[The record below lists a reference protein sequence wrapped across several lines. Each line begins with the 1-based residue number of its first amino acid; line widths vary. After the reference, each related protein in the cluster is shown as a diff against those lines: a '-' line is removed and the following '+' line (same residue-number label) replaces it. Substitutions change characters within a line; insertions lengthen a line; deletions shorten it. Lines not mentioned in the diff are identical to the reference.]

1 MTHRLIAILFA
12 LAAGTLCAVAMG
24 QTVELRQAVVA
35 VGMRDPANPSGS
47 FRTVGTVIDRTA
59 ESATVLT
66 VAHLADGGRGQFW
79 VGYPD
84 GRQVNAQ
91 LVGLDRAHDLAVL
104 RAPQPGGV
112 AVMPIADVGEIPTTG
127 DTVEFIGH
135 GGGRLRHMLVTVRGY
150 AVDTEAGDLSQL
162 VADFQPIS
170 GDSGGPFVFKG
181 KLVGVQWGGPAHAQ
195 SSGAYESHGT
205 EALHVRAFLTQ
216 YRVCP
221 PGGNCPPQYYPQ
233 QQPTQPPLVP
243 VTPQQP
249 KTVKGETGP
258 AGPQGPKGDKGE
270 PGPPGRDGK
279 DGKSPDVALIVKE
292 VISNLPPQEQPQVDL
307 EVIVAEVIKRLPP
320 IYANPDDKTGTKLG
334 GVLPP
339 FTAQVKDG
347 SQLLPGDKGTR
358 QVYLGQKLPIKRSTT
373 GTASPAK

>member
-1 MTHRLIAILFA
+1 MNRLFAILFA
-12 LAAGTLCAVAMG
+12 LAAGTFCAVAMG

-35 VGMRDPANPSGS
+35 VGMRDPSNPSGS

-59 ESATVLT
+59 DSATVLT

-79 VGYPD
+79 VAYPD
-84 GRQVNAQ
+84 GRRVDAQ

-104 RAPQPGGV
+104 RAPQPGSV

-135 GGGRLRHMLVTVRGY
+135 GGGQLRHMLVKVRGY
-150 AVDTEAGDLSQL
+150 AMDTEAGDLSQL

-205 EALHVRAFLTQ
+205 EALHVRQFLTQ

-221 PGGNCPPQYYPQ
+221 PGGNCQPQYYPQ

-258 AGPQGPKGDKGE
+258 AGPQGPPGAKGD
-270 PGPPGRDGK
+270 PGPPGK
-279 DGKSPDVALIVKE
+279 DGKSPSREELVAIIREE
-292 VISNLPPQEQPQVDL
+292 VIAILADSQGSPDYD
-307 EVIVAEVIKRLPP
+307 VIAAEVQSRLDP